1 VSASGYCR
9 PRRLLPSWMRLPGSQ
24 PLSPPPTWSDIEV
37 RSLGTLVCFTLWDV
51 AEMFVQC

>member
-1 VSASGYCR
+1 
-9 PRRLLPSWMRLPGSQ
+9 MRLPGSQ